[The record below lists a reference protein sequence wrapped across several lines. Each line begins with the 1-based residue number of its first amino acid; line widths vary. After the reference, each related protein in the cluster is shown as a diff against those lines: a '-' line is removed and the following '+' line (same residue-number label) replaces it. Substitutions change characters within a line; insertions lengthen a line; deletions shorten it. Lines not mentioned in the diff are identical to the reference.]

1 MSSSSSSNPDAVSP
15 EAPTTTSGSGN
26 GSGSGSGSG
35 PVMQLLASGL
45 QLWVRQQCDAIES
58 LEIRLE
64 GSAMALLRGRL
75 AGVQVMARR
84 VTYQGLQI
92 ELVDLRSDPID
103 VQMGQ
108 VLRGKGLQL
117 HHPFLIRGQVSL
129 TADGLTRSLAR
140 PEWRGLGD
148 AIGEALLGITPL
160 TELRVQ
166 ANRLVL
172 AAQGVAERG
181 LVELATE
188 VRAVDGTVEIR
199 GVNHPANEVAQ
210 HRLPMDP
217 NITISEAGI
226 QAGMLQLIGEARV
239 SP

>member
-1 MSSSSSSNPDAVSP
+1 MSLSPNSPNDA
-15 EAPTTTSGSGN
+15 SG
-26 GSGSGSGSG
+26 GSG

-58 LEIRLE
+58 LDIRLE
-64 GSAMALLRGRL
+64 GSALALLRGRL

-84 VTYQGLQI
+84 ATYQGLQI
-92 ELVDLRSDPID
+92 ELVDLQSEPIQ

-108 VLRGKGLQL
+108 VLRGRGLQL
-117 HHPFLIRGQVSL
+117 DHPFRIRGQVSF
-129 TADGLTRSLAR
+129 TAEGLTRSLAK
-140 PEWRGLGD
+140 PQWRDLGD

-166 ANRLVL
+166 ANRLLL

-188 VRAVDGTVEIR
+188 VRAVDGTVAIQ
-199 GVNHPANEVAQ
+199 GVDAGAHPNEAAEY
-210 HRLPMDP
+210 RLPMDP
-217 NITISEAGI
+217 NITIKQASIE
-226 QAGMLQLIGEARV
+226 AGMLQLLGEARV

>member
-1 MSSSSSSNPDAVSP
+1 MSSSSSSPP
-15 EAPTTTSGSGN
+15 ETITKSAEPPN
-26 GSGSGSGSG
+26 QSGSG

-45 QLWVRQQCDAIES
+45 QLWVRQQCEAIES

-64 GSAMALLRGRL
+64 GSALALLRGRL

-84 VTYQGLQI
+84 ATYQGLQI
-92 ELVDLRSDPID
+92 ELVDLRSEPIH

-108 VLRGKGLQL
+108 VLRGRGLQL
-117 HHPFLIRGQVSL
+117 DHPFLIRGQVSF
-129 TADGLTRSLAR
+129 TAEGLTRSLAK
-140 PEWRGLGD
+140 PQWRGLGD

-172 AAQGVAERG
+172 AAQGVTERG
-181 LVELATE
+181 LVELSAE

-199 GVNHPANEVAQ
+199 GVDAGTDPNDAAGY
-210 HRLPMDP
+210 RLPMDT
-217 NITISEAGI
+217 NITIEQASIE
-226 QAGMLQLIGEARV
+226 AGMLQLLGQARV

>member
-1 MSSSSSSNPDAVSP
+1 MSASPSSTPESS
-15 EAPTTTSGSGN
+15 T
-26 GSGSGSGSG
+26 SG

-45 QLWVRQQCDAIES
+45 QLWVRQQCEAIES

-75 AGVQVMARR
+75 AGVQLMARR
-84 VTYQGLQI
+84 VTYQGLEI
-92 ELVDLRSDPID
+92 ELVELRSDAIQ
-103 VQMGQ
+103 VQMAG
-108 VLRGKGLQL
+108 VLRGRGLQL
-117 HHPFLIRGQVSL
+117 DHPFRIRGQASFS
-129 TADGLTRSLAR
+129 ADGLTRSLAR
-140 PEWRGLGD
+140 PQWRGLGD

-160 TELRVQ
+160 TGLRVQ

-172 AAQGVAERG
+172 AAQGVAERS
-181 LVELATE
+181 LIELATE

-199 GVNHPANEVAQ
+199 GVDSGSEEAAV

-217 NITISEAGI
+217 NITIE
-226 QAGMLQLIGEARV
+226 QTLVEAGMLQLRGEARV

>member
-1 MSSSSSSNPDAVSP
+1 MSSIANGNPDAPTP
-15 EAPTTTSGSGN
+15 EATAAGQAN
-26 GSGSGSGSG
+26 G
-35 PVMQLLASGL
+35 PLMQLLASGL

-75 AGVQVMARR
+75 EGVQVMARR
-84 VTYQGLQI
+84 VTYQGLEI
-92 ELVDLRSDPID
+92 ELVDLRSEPIQ
-103 VQMGQ
+103 VQTGP
-108 VLRGKGLQL
+108 VLRGRGLQL
-117 HHPFLIRGQVSL
+117 HHPFRIRGQVSFS
-129 TADGLTRSLAR
+129 ADGLTRSLAR
-140 PEWRGLGD
+140 PQWREFGD

-172 AAQGVAERG
+172 AAQGVAERS
-181 LVELATE
+181 LIQLATE

-199 GVNHPANEVAQ
+199 GVEASGDDAAV

-217 NITISEAGI
+217 NITIEQAVI
-226 QAGMLQLIGEARV
+226 EAGMLQLLGEARV

>member
-1 MSSSSSSNPDAVSP
+1 MSLSSSSNPDATS
-15 EAPTTTSGSGN
+15 ETTTSGNTQGN
-26 GSGSGSGSG
+26 GSG

-64 GSAMALLRGRL
+64 GSAMALLRGRV

-92 ELVDLRSDPID
+92 ELVDLHSEAIE

-108 VLRGKGLQL
+108 VLRGRGLQL
-117 HHPFLIRGQVSL
+117 NHPFRIRGQVSF

-181 LVELATE
+181 LIELATE

-199 GVNHPANEVAQ
+199 GVDGPADEVAE

-217 NITISEAGI
+217 NITINQAGI
-226 QAGMLQLIGEARV
+226 EAGMLQLIGEARV

>member
-1 MSSSSSSNPDAVSP
+1 MSSSSSRNPDAPPDAATASHSP
-15 EAPTTTSGSGN
+15 GHSPAGG
-26 GSGSGSGSG
+26 G

-84 VTYQGLQI
+84 VTYQGMQI
-92 ELVDLRSDPID
+92 ELVDLCSDPIE
-103 VQMGQ
+103 VQMGR
-108 VLRGKGLQL
+108 VLRGGGLQL
-117 HHPFLIRGQVSL
+117 QHPFRIRGQVSF

-140 PEWRGLGD
+140 PEWRALGD

-172 AAQGVAERG
+172 ATQGVAERG
-181 LVELATE
+181 PVELETE
-188 VRAVDGTVEIR
+188 VQAVEGTVEIR
-199 GVNHPANEVAQ
+199 GVDGPAGEVAR

-217 NITISEAGI
+217 NITISQASIE
-226 QAGMLQLIGEARV
+226 AGMLQLLGEARV

>member
-1 MSSSSSSNPDAVSP
+1 MSPSPSS
-15 EAPTTTSGSGN
+15 TSDS
-26 GSGSGSGSG
+26 SG
-35 PVMQLLASGL
+35 PLLQLLASGL
-45 QLWVRQQCDAIES
+45 QLWVRQQCEAIES

-75 AGVQVMARR
+75 EGVQVMARR

-92 ELVDLRSDPID
+92 ELVELHSEAIQ

-108 VLRGKGLQL
+108 ALRGRGLQL
-117 HHPFLIRGQVSL
+117 GHPFQIRGQVSF

-140 PEWRGLGD
+140 PEWRSLGD
-148 AIGEALLGITPL
+148 AIGEDLLGITPL

-172 AAQGVAERG
+172 ATQGVAERG
-181 LVELATE
+181 LIELDAE
-188 VRAVDGTVEIR
+188 VRAVDGTLEIR
-199 GVNHPANEVAQ
+199 GMDAAPEAAAM

-217 NITISEAGI
+217 NITIEQAGI
-226 QAGMLQLIGEARV
+226 EGGMLRLQGEARV

>member
-1 MSSSSSSNPDAVSP
+1 MSPSPSSTPESS
-15 EAPTTTSGSGN
+15 T
-26 GSGSGSGSG
+26 SG

-45 QLWVRQQCDAIES
+45 QLWVRQQCEAIES

-75 AGVQVMARR
+75 AGVQLMARR
-84 VTYQGLQI
+84 VTYQGLEI
-92 ELVDLRSDPID
+92 ELVELHSDAIQ
-103 VQMGQ
+103 VQMAG
-108 VLRGKGLQL
+108 VLRGRGLQL
-117 HHPFLIRGQVSL
+117 DHPFRIRGQVSFS
-129 TADGLTRSLAR
+129 ADGLTRSLAR
-140 PEWRGLGD
+140 PQWRGLGD

-160 TELRVQ
+160 TGLRVQ

-172 AAQGVAERG
+172 AAQGVAERS
-181 LVELATE
+181 LIELATE

-199 GVNHPANEVAQ
+199 GVDTGSEEAAV

-217 NITISEAGI
+217 NITIE
-226 QAGMLQLIGEARV
+226 QTLVEAGMLQLLGEARV

>member
-1 MSSSSSSNPDAVSP
+1 MSSSPSSTP
-15 EAPTTTSGSGN
+15 ET
-26 GSGSGSGSG
+26 SG

-92 ELVDLRSDPID
+92 EQVDLRSEPIQ
-103 VQMGQ
+103 VQMGR
-108 VLRGKGLQL
+108 VLRGRGLQL
-117 HHPFLIRGQVSL
+117 DHPFRIRGQVSF

-140 PEWRGLGD
+140 PEWRSLGD
-148 AIGEALLGITPL
+148 AIGESLLGITPL
-160 TELRVQ
+160 TELQVQ
-166 ANRLVL
+166 GNRLVL

-181 LVELATE
+181 LIELAAE
-188 VRAVDGTVEIR
+188 VQAVDGTVEIR
-199 GVNHPANEVAQ
+199 GAESSAEGSPEAV

-217 NITISEAGI
+217 NITIE
-226 QAGMLQLIGEARV
+226 QAAIEGGMLQLLGEARV

>member
-1 MSSSSSSNPDAVSP
+1 MSSSSSSPSDT
-15 EAPTTTSGSGN
+15 APTAATCSDTTISRD
-26 GSGSGSGSG
+26 SG

-45 QLWVRQQCDAIES
+45 QLWVRQQCDSIES

-92 ELVDLRSDPID
+92 ELVDLRSEPIK

-108 VLRGKGLQL
+108 VLRGRGLQL
-117 HHPFLIRGQVSL
+117 DHPFRIHGQVSF
-129 TADGLTRSLAR
+129 TGDGLTRSLAR

-166 ANRLVL
+166 SNRLVL

-181 LVELATE
+181 LIELATE
-188 VRAVDGTVEIR
+188 VRAAEGTVEIR
-199 GVNHPANEVAQ
+199 GVDESNVDGAPQGVAV

-217 NITISEAGI
+217 NITIEQAGI
-226 QAGMLQLIGEARV
+226 QAGMLQLLGEARV